1 MYFGHWEPTSITFF
15 YSISFSLI
23 KFPCLFQMSMDVESK
38 ETNKK
43 VPKRLIHCS
52 DGIVEEYSS
61 EEDEE
66 ASSTLHE
73 LLSFCSCLLE
83 SQRK

>member
-1 MYFGHWEPTSITFF
+1 
-15 YSISFSLI
+15 
-23 KFPCLFQMSMDVESK
+23 MSMDVESK

-66 ASSTLHE
+66 ASSTLHAP
-73 LLSFCSCLLE
+73 LSFCSCL
-83 SQRK
+83 